1 MRHDLKAIGE
11 RLTHI
16 RGRESQAGFAPL
28 VGIHKNTLGTYERGE
43 REPGALALSG
53 YAGLGWN
60 INWVLTGDG
69 PQRVEA
75 LEKQGI
81 ASDETA
87 DKTPSQPPRLESL
100 TLAIQLAEEALDGGR
115 LEPADYAQLVSL
127 IHGAL
132 VNGLPSAQ
140 VLAFARP
147 AARGIGETE
156 HGRRDVGG
164 SGKKA
169 AR

>member
-1 MRHDLKAIGE
+1 MRNDLGARLRQVRASRNQQDMAELMGIAKRTYASYERNERVPDALMLKPLLDEGWNANWLISGNGSE
-11 RLTHI
+11 RLEALND
-16 RGRESQAGFAPL
+16 RGFA
-28 VGIHKNTLGTYERGE
+28 T
-43 REPGALALSG
+43 
-53 YAGLGWN
+53 
-60 INWVLTGDG
+60 
-69 PQRVEA
+69 
-75 LEKQGI
+75 
-81 ASDETA
+81 DETA
-87 DKTPSQPPRLESL
+87 DTPLSQPPRFESL

-127 IHGAL
+127 IHDAL

>member
-1 MRHDLKAIGE
+1 MRQDLKAIGE
-11 RLTHI
+11 RLALI
-16 RGRESQAGFAPL
+16 RGQRSQAEFAPV

-43 REPGALALSG
+43 RELGASALMG
-53 YAGLGWN
+53 YARLGWN
-60 INWVLTGDG
+60 INWVLMGDG
-69 PQRVEA
+69 PDR
-75 LEKQGI
+75 LETLQDNGF
-81 ASDETA
+81 AADETA
-87 DKTPSQPPRLESL
+87 DAAPSQPPRLESL

-127 IHGAL
+127 IHDAL

-156 HGRRDVGG
+156 YGRRDVGG

>member
-1 MRHDLKAIGE
+1 MIGG
-11 RLTHI
+11 RLAHI
-16 RGRESQAGFAPL
+16 RGSMSQRSYAERLGIPL
-28 VGIHKNTLGTYERGE
+28 KTYQTYEQGK
-43 REPGALALSG
+43 REPDLRTLEAIWDQGFDLHWLLFGSEEEG
-53 YAGLGWN
+53 NKPLRGKGL
-60 INWVLTGDG
+60 VT
-69 PQRVEA
+69 
-75 LEKQGI
+75 
-81 ASDETA
+81 DETA
-87 DKTPSQPPRLESL
+87 DTSPSQPPRFESL

-127 IHGAL
+127 IHDAL

-156 HGRRDVGG
+156 NGRRDVGG

>member
-1 MRHDLKAIGE
+1 MRQDLKAIGE
-11 RLTHI
+11 RLALI
-16 RGRESQAGFAPL
+16 RGHRSQAEFAPV

-43 REPGALALSG
+43 RELGASALMG
-53 YAGLGWN
+53 YARLGWN
-60 INWVLTGDG
+60 INWVLMGDG
-69 PQRVEA
+69 PDR
-75 LEKQGI
+75 LETLQDNGF
-81 ASDETA
+81 AADETA
-87 DKTPSQPPRLESL
+87 DTPLSQSPRFESL
-100 TLAIQLAEEALDGGR
+100 TLAIQLAEEALDGGK
-115 LEPADYAQLVSL
+115 LVPADYAQLVSL
-127 IHGAL
+127 IHDAL

>member
-1 MRHDLKAIGE
+1 MSQRAYAEKLGVPLK
-11 RLTHI
+11 TY
-16 RGRESQAGFAPL
+16 Q
-28 VGIHKNTLGTYERGE
+28 TYEQGK
-43 REPGALALSG
+43 REPDLRTLEAIWDQGYDLHWLLFGSEEDSEKPLRYKGSSPDEAVGHALS
-53 YAGLGWN
+53 
-60 INWVLTGDG
+60 
-69 PQRVEA
+69 Q
-75 LEKQGI
+75 
-81 ASDETA
+81 S
-87 DKTPSQPPRLESL
+87 PRLESL

-127 IHGAL
+127 IHDAL